1 MRLFVAVEMA
11 PRVVAAA
18 MDLIDLLQA
27 RAARLAPRSR
37 ITWITADR
45 LHLTVRFIGHV
56 DTQKADAIRDA
67 LGSPLVFDAFDLTL
81 AGAGAFPPK
90 GPPRVVW
97 AGLAE
102 GRDRLVAIERDVSE
116 RLARSGIVSEDRPY
130 NPHLT
135 LARVR
140 EAGGL
145 RTAPLVDGLSDVVL
159 GVTPVDAITLFES
172 RLSPKGPSYVALQR
186 TTFRSA

>member
-11 PRVVAAA
+11 PRVVDAAI
-18 MDLIDLLQA
+18 DLIDRLQA

-37 ITWITADR
+37 ITWVTADR
-45 LHLTVRFIGHV
+45 LHITVRFIGHV
-56 DTQKADAIRDA
+56 DAQKADAVRDA
-67 LGSPLVFDAFDLTL
+67 LGSPLAFEAFDLTL
-81 AGAGAFPPK
+81 AGAGAFPST

-102 GRDRLVAIERDVSE
+102 GRDRLAAIEREVSE
-116 RLARSGIVSEDRPY
+116 RLGRSGIVSEDRPY

-140 EAGGL
+140 DAAGL

-159 GVTPVDAITLFES
+159 GATPVGAITLFES
-172 RLSPKGPSYVALQR
+172 RLSPKGPTYVALHR
-186 TTFRSA
+186 TALRK